1 MHYTAMAALRAGIDD
16 GGAVLSGATA
26 MEFIFPLSLG
36 MAGFLLITSVFIAVS
51 PVDDYEAP
59 PDPAPQ
65 PRTVETPA
73 ARWTFPAAQEQ
84 QPTATRPQQ
93 RPSATR
99 PQRQPTTTR
108 PR

>member
-1 MHYTAMAALRAGIDD
+1 MAALRAGIEDSD
-16 GGAVLSGATA
+16 AVLSGATA

-65 PRTVETPA
+65 PRPVETPA
-73 ARWTFPAAQEQ
+73 ARWTFPATQEQ
-84 QPTATRPQQ
+84 HPVAAGPKQ
-93 RPSATR
+93 RPSASR
-99 PQRQPTTTR
+99 SQRQPTGTR
-108 PR
+108 PY

>member
-16 GGAVLSGATA
+16 GDAVLSGATA

-36 MAGFLLITSVFIAVS
+36 MAGFLLVTSVFIAVS
-51 PVDDYEAP
+51 PVDDYEVP
-59 PDPAPQ
+59 SDPTPQ
-65 PRTVETPA
+65 TRTLETPTE
-73 ARWTFPAAQEQ
+73 RWTFPAAQEQ

-93 RPSATR
+93 RPSAIR
-99 PQRQPTTTR
+99 PQRQPTATR